1 MGEPACGRCDTR
13 NAICKLSELEKQAC
27 DSVMLASQHTH
38 LQLLP
43 NHHINEHLELAGF
56 HFSCSA
62 ADSAAILPIPNKLF
76 ACTCMY
82 EVHTES
88 TSLFNPHVLR
98 LLCDEPRYQ
107 AAMRA
112 LAGELGAMDSSN
124 APGLDCIPEQGESA
138 PAEGVLYF
146 HSQERCDQRAWN
158 DQLPAKVGL
167 YHAFVRPHTKDS
179 IEHKLFI
186 VVSGSLAFADDELF
200 RLWQDASATTTCM
213 QFATAEETSW
223 LREATLR
230 NHNRVAA
237 RVAEAFELPVTC
249 IIDTEDP
256 TNAKRSAHPSTV
268 TMQHDVHVDFRTNT
282 VHLVNSGCF
291 TDTAGNGVLFE
302 MHGSE
307 GFWLFQGPTDHASGN
322 AYGAVFN
329 CKASGQSFPTRTVW
343 FHDKFPARG
352 SAVTATST
360 EGAHGTDVRNVIFE
374 EPGERAVTSLF
385 PEEVFIREC
394 EALGFNRNSA
404 IISLMPILA
413 HIRKDAF

>member
-1 MGEPACGRCDTR
+1 MGEAGARCDAR
-13 NAICKLSELEKQAC
+13 HAICKLTELEKQAC

-38 LQLLP
+38 LRLLP

-62 ADSAAILPIPNKLF
+62 ADSATILPIPSKLF

-88 TSLFNPHVLR
+88 GSPFNAHVLR
-98 LLCDEPRYQ
+98 LLGDLPRYH
-107 AAMRA
+107 AVLRA
-112 LAGELGAMDSSN
+112 LAAELGALDSSN
-124 APGLDCIPEQGESA
+124 APAFDCMPEQGESA
-138 PAEGVLYF
+138 PVEGVLSF
-146 HSQERCDQRAWN
+146 HTHERCDQRAWN
-158 DQLPAKVGL
+158 DQLPGKVGL

-186 VVSGSLAFADDELF
+186 VVCGSLPFADDELF
-200 RLWQDASATTTCM
+200 RLWQDASATTTCA
-213 QFATAEETSW
+213 QFATAEETRW

-329 CKASGQSFPTRTVW
+329 CKASGQSFPTRTVR

-360 EGAHGTDVRNVIFE
+360 EGALGTDVRNVIFE
-374 EPGERAVTSLF
+374 ETGERAVTSLF